1 MRGSDHSSR
10 PLRPSAPLAH
20 PVPAHG
26 RAAYRRRAPPAPDTP
41 DHLTGLAPR
50 ACLENRLRA
59 WQHHS
64 QRAGRQSVS
73 PPALVLVDVIGLTI
87 ANEQGGFSAG
97 DALIRAAAGRLLT
110 AARSAGC
117 VARLG
122 GDELVALFTGLS
134 AGQRAQAAALSLQQ
148 SAAQPLLRAG
158 WIVAEAAETPA
169 HLLDRLYR
177 HARSQVDRA
186 GGGKALPGRPAA
198 SSLDGIDPAA
208 E

>member
-20 PVPAHG
+20 PIPAHG
-26 RAAYRRRAPPAPDTP
+26 RAAYRRRAPAAANPP

-50 ACLENRLRA
+50 ADLETRLRA

-64 QRAGRQSVS
+64 QGAGRQSGS

-87 ANEQGGFSAG
+87 ANDQGGFSAG
-97 DALIRAAAGRLLT
+97 DALIRAAAKRLLT
-110 AARSAGC
+110 AARSAAC

-122 GDELVALFTGLS
+122 GDELVALFTGSS
-134 AGQRAQAAALSLQQ
+134 AGHRAQAAAHSLRQ
-148 SAAQPLLRAG
+148 AAAEPLLRTG

-177 HARSQVDRA
+177 HARSQADRA
-186 GGGKALPGRPAA
+186 GG
-198 SSLDGIDPAA
+198 
-208 E
+208 